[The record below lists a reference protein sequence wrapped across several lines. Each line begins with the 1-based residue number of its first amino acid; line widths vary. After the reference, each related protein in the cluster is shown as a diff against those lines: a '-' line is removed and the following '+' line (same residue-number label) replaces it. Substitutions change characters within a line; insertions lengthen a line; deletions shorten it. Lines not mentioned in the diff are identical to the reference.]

1 MNPELYEAIQN
12 QTWPQRIVTAIFYSI
27 LNLMAG
33 YFAIMFFALM
43 LEELDFHE

>member
-1 MNPELYEAIQN
+1 MNKDLYEAIQN
-12 QTWPQRIVTAIFYSI
+12 QTWPQRIVTAIFYPI